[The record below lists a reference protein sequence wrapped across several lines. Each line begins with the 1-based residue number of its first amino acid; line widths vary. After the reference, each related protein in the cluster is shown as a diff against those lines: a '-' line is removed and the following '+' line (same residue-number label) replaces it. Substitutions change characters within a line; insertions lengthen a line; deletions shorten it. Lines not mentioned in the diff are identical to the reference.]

1 MAPIFYFFLFLE
13 SGRQVWLLFHGFLNP
28 PPPISPHLT
37 VPDPTLKRQFRSDPP
52 LLRLRAV
59 EPFHARRYGKKG
71 GGGRGG
77 GWSGGME
84 RREGSLLVGGQGSA
98 FSARKERGNWGERF
112 QMFRRQKAQSRTHTA
127 HVSVSSCTVFKAGRT
142 REANM
147 CVNLGTALL

>member
-1 MAPIFYFFLFLE
+1 MFYFFLIFGIRETSMATFSRLFKPPLPPFL
-13 SGRQVWLLFHGFLNP
+13 
-28 PPPISPHLT
+28 
-37 VPDPTLKRQFRSDPP
+37 PTLPCPTQRLKGNSGVT
-52 LLRLRAV
+52 LRCSGC
-59 EPFHARRYGKKG
+59 EQSSPFMHADMGRREEVDE
-71 GGGRGG
+71 G